1 MKKIIFIFMTVL
13 LMASITATAI
23 TAIWSRDRPQ
33 ILLDNNSLTI
43 TQEGGRIVIY
53 DVLSD
58 ESYTFILKHTK
69 PLEGD
74 VEPIRVIS
82 NEHIVIDKYPKRLLI
97 TDLTAK
103 RSYTISI
110 SILRVKVNSAGQF
123 EEIKDR
129 EVTQ

>member
-1 MKKIIFIFMTVL
+1 MKKKICLILVLMVL
-13 LMASITATAI
+13 LSLAGCIS
-23 TAIWSRDRPQ
+23 S
-33 ILLDNNSLTI
+33 NSETLIRTDTLQVTRTGGKITI
-43 TQEGGRIVIY
+43 T

-58 ESYTFILKHTK
+58 TSYTFILKHTK
-69 PLEGD
+69 PIEGD

-110 SILRVKVNSAGQF
+110 SILRVKVNSTGQF

>member
-1 MKKIIFIFMTVL
+1 MRKYLVILTAL
-13 LMASITATAI
+13 LILLSFAGC
-23 TAIWSRDRPQ
+23 REKPR
-33 ILLDNNSLTI
+33 ILLDTDSLTI
-43 TQEGGRIVIY
+43 SQEGGRIVIY

-103 RSYTISI
+103 KSYTICI
-110 SILRVKVNSAGQF
+110 SILRVKVIFNGNF
-123 EEIKDR
+123 R
-129 EVTQ
+129 EKGGD

>member
-1 MKKIIFIFMTVL
+1 MKRALVLILALLCIMSLAGCKGKPKVL
-13 LMASITATAI
+13 LDT
-23 TAIWSRDRPQ
+23 DV
-33 ILLDNNSLTI
+33 LKVE
-43 TQEGGRIVIY
+43 QEGGKITIT
-53 DVLSD
+53 DVLND

-110 SILRVKVNSAGQF
+110 SILRVKVNSTGQF